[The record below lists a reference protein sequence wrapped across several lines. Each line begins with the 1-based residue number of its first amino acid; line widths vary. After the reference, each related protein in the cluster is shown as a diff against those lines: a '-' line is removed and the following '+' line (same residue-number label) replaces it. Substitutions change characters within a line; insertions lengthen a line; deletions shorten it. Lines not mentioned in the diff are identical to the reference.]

1 MFIISEILNGLSF
14 IVQGI
19 VTVLMWIIIIQS
31 VLTWLLSPFHP
42 YVQMLGQAAEPVL
55 KPFRR
60 LKFLVIGN
68 IDFSPLVAV
77 IVLHVIKNILLRV
90 LMMGSQYFGG

>member
-1 MFIISEILNGLSF
+1 MFIIGEILNGLAF

-19 VTVLMWIIIIQS
+19 ATILMWIIIIHA

-42 YVQMLGQAAEPVL
+42 YVQFLAQASEPVL

-60 LKFLVIGN
+60 LPLTLGT
-68 IDFSPLVAV
+68 IDFSPLVAIVV
-77 IVLHVIKNILLRV
+77 ITVVKNILLRI
-90 LMMGSQYFGG
+90 LMMGAQYFGA

>member
-1 MFIISEILNGLSF
+1 MFIFGEILNGLGF
-14 IVQGI
+14 IVNAI
-19 VTVLMWIIIIQS
+19 VTVLMWIIVVHA
-31 VLTWLLSPFHP
+31 VLTWLLSPYHP

-60 LKFLVIGN
+60 LPLTIGS

-77 IVLHVIKNILLRV
+77 IVLNVIKNILLR
-90 LMMGSQYFGG
+90 LILIGSQYFGT

>member
-1 MFIISEILNGLSF
+1 MFIVGEILNGLAF

-19 VTVLMWIIIIQS
+19 FTILMWIIIAQA

-60 LKFLVIGN
+60 LPLTVGN

-77 IVLHVIKNILLRV
+77 VVLSVVKNILLRM
-90 LMMGSQYFGG
+90 LMMGSQYFGT

>member
-1 MFIISEILNGLSF
+1 MFIIGEILNGLAF

-19 VTVLMWIIIIQS
+19 VTVLMWIIIIQA
-31 VLTWLLSPFHP
+31 VLTWLLSPYHP
-42 YVQMLGQAAEPVL
+42 YVQMLGQAADPVL

-60 LKFLVIGN
+60 LPLVIGS

-77 IVLHVIKNILLRV
+77 IVLHVIKNILLRL
-90 LMMGSQYFGG
+90 LMMGSQYFGT

>member
-1 MFIISEILNGLSF
+1 MFIFGEILNGLGF
-14 IVQGI
+14 IIQAI
-19 VTVLMWIIIIQS
+19 ITVLMWIIIAQA

-42 YVQMLGQAAEPVL
+42 YVQMLGQASEPVL

-60 LKFLVIGN
+60 LPLVIGS

-77 IVLHVIKNILLRV
+77 VVLHVVKNVLLR
-90 LMMGSQYFGG
+90 LIMMGAQHFGA